1 MQAYMSDYDNIAPEW
16 LKCETRIESYL
27 SERYP
32 NRHFISSCC
41 LNSTERPSALN
52 SINLKFYQPA
62 PQILADGGWHNDDR
76 WRWNR
81 DSIDTVSLICKRAA
95 EEFGFQFLGI
105 ETEQVTGKPLFV
117 IKVGE

>member
-16 LKCETRIESYL
+16 LKCEKKIESLL
-27 SERYP
+27 SEQYP
-32 NRHFISSCC
+32 DHHFSSSVRM
-41 LNSTERPSALN
+41 NSTERPSALN
-52 SINLKFYQPA
+52 SINLKFYQPV
-62 PQILADGGWHNDDR
+62 PQILADGGLHNDDR
-76 WRWNR
+76 WGWNR